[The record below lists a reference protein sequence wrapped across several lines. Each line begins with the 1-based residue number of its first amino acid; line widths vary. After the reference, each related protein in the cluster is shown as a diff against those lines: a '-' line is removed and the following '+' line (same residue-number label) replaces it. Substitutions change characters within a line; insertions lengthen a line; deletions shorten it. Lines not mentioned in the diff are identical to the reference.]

1 MKKLYFLDEEEKN
14 RILNLHEGA
23 TKRQYLGEQQTDRQT
38 NINKVYC
45 GLKNGV
51 ITAGAFKDKK
61 WDEYVKTYKISST
74 EIETAKKSCPKNN
87 NSQERQTNINKVYC
101 GLKNGVI
108 TAGTYKGNKWDVY
121 VKEWTVLPNEI
132 ETAKKS
138 CPKNNNSQQYKQQ
151 IITKTSDTTKQI
163 QALLGLDKT
172 GNMDSALL
180 QKINDKLNGKP
191 QEAAKSDVATQ
202 PRPKV
207 EPLQTSLK
215 PAEVV
220 QQQLTTPS
228 PEQLTAG
235 LQQQQK
241 AAEAAKT
248 PPTNKEKRQERRD
261 LRASNKAEMQ
271 ALRDKQRGNQ

>member
-1 MKKLYFLDEEEKN
+1 MKKLYFLNEEEKN
-14 RILNLHEGA
+14 RILNLHQSA
-23 TKRQYLGEQQTDRQT
+23 IKRQYLGEQQNLPFGGIPSVDDV
-38 NINKVYC
+38 NPLSAKNLIP
-45 GLKNGV
+45 GLKREDNWKTTYSCVPSQGVKPSKLSDGSTAYLISGVTYYNNGRKKLANG
-51 ITAGAFKDKK
+51 TMAG
-61 WDEYVKTYKISST
+61 YTCST
-74 EIETAKKSCPKNN
+74 EFKNKSTPNSPSSQDKAKK
-87 NSQERQTNINKVYC
+87 
-101 GLKNGVI
+101 
-108 TAGTYKGNKWDVY
+108 A
-121 VKEWTVLPNEI
+121 
-132 ETAKKS
+132 
-138 CPKNNNSQQYKQQ
+138 QQYKQQ
-151 IITKTSDTTKQI
+151 VVTKTSDTTKQI
-163 QALLGLDKT
+163 QKLLGLPET

-180 QKINDKLNGKP
+180 QKINDKLNDKP
-191 QEAAKSDVATQ
+191 QEAPKSDVATQ

-235 LQQQQK
+235 LQQQK

>member
-1 MKKLYFLDEEEKN
+1 MKKLYFLNEEEKN
-14 RILNLHEGA
+14 RILNLHESA
-23 TKRQYLGEQQTDRQT
+23 TKRQYLNEQNDIEQKMKELGAKISFDLSARLVTAGLNSVRQ
-38 NINKVYC
+38 KVVGVIFC
-45 GLKNGV
+45 SVKNGV
-51 ITAGAFKDKK
+51 ITADNEYKGKK
-61 WDEYVKTYKISST
+61 WDDFVKDFTIT
-74 EIETAKKSCPKNN
+74 NQDIETAKKACPK
-87 NSQERQTNINKVYC
+87 K
-101 GLKNGVI
+101 
-108 TAGTYKGNKWDVY
+108 
-121 VKEWTVLPNEI
+121 
-132 ETAKKS
+132 
-138 CPKNNNSQQYKQQ
+138 NNSQQYKQQ
-151 IITKTSDTTKQI
+151 IVTKTTDTTKQI
-163 QALLGLDKT
+163 QVLLGLDPT
-172 GNMDSALL
+172 GVMDSGLL

-191 QEAAKSDVATQ
+191 QEATKSDVATQ

-215 PAEVV
+215 PAGVV